1 MCESRMEAAMESYD
15 NNNGDVPYKQRYKVA
30 AALLYMIE
38 KYKNGTARLMQRYPR
53 GSYVKIL
60 FGAPAYKIFMEKYE
74 EKKSLLEN
82 SKYGNKIQQDL
93 VLFEYN
99 FICSN
104 IS

>member
-60 FGAPAYKIFMEKYE
+60 FGAPAYKIFMEIGIFILLIRM
-74 EKKSLLEN
+74 KKALMDYS
-82 SKYGNKIQQDL
+82 
-93 VLFEYN
+93 
-99 FICSN
+99 
-104 IS
+104 